1 MIYATSQRIFA
12 YVLCFMVSWCQEFYG
27 VMSYIYVF
35 KPFWDWFCVG
45 ARVGSNF
52 ICGHA
57 AIQLCE
63 RYFCHIRETQG
74 GTSIMGW
81 QVSKELTEAFH
92 DSEIQMPAQSV
103 FCYWF
108 FFFFWPCHEASRI
121 SIPWPGIKPAPPIL
135 TAWSCNHWTARE
147 VPMFCNLKGPE
158 HLPLPNSDQRSYEAS
173 PKFYLGARE

>member
-1 MIYATSQRIFA
+1 
-12 YVLCFMVSWCQEFYG
+12 
-27 VMSYIYVF
+27 MSLSPFETVF
-35 KPFWDWFCVG
+35 VYG

-92 DSEIQMPAQSV
+92 DSEIQMPAESV

-108 FFFFWPCHEASRI
+108 FFFGHAMRQVGSQFPDQGS
-121 SIPWPGIKPAPPIL
+121 
-135 TAWSCNHWTARE
+135 
-147 VPMFCNLKGPE
+147 NL
-158 HLPLPNSDQRSYEAS
+158 HPLY
-173 PKFYLGARE
+173 

>member
-1 MIYATSQRIFA
+1 MVPVREFLPMFS
-12 YVLCFMVSWCQEFYG
+12 VLRCHGVRSFMVSCLIF
-27 VMSYIYVF
+27 MSLSPFETVF
-35 KPFWDWFCVG
+35 VYG

-74 GTSIMGW
+74 GTSIMRW

-92 DSEIQMPAQSV
+92 DSEIQMPAESV

-108 FFFFWPCHEASRI
+108 FFFFFF
-121 SIPWPGIKPAPPIL
+121 
-135 TAWSCNHWTARE
+135 
-147 VPMFCNLKGPE
+147 FCLGSSNVS
-158 HLPLPNSDQRSYEAS
+158 LPFLLSLEPSNYSV
-173 PKFYLGARE
+173 